1 MLFAMN
7 RWFEALG
14 GLWTNTARQ
23 RHVTI
28 EAPGL
33 EPPVAEE
40 LLELAR
46 VTAHTQERRF
56 APLACYM
63 AGIAIERL
71 RQHEP
76 TLVADSAAAYIREVW
91 QQLEREA
98 GAKLGS
104 PSPR

>member
-1 MLFAMN
+1 MN

-14 GLWTNTARQ
+14 SLWTSMARQ
-23 RHVTI
+23 RHATI
-28 EAPGL
+28 EAPVL

-63 AGIAIERL
+63 AGIAVERL
-71 RQHEP
+71 RQRDAG
-76 TLVADSAAAYIREVW
+76 LRADGVAAYIHTVW
-91 QQLEREA
+91 QELEREA
-98 GAKLGS
+98 AARPGS
-104 PSPR
+104 PG